1 MATLEINVWGEKL
14 KISSDQGEDFIRD
27 VADYLNGK
35 MTEVQKNDS
44 TLITTKIAALR
55 AAYCIA
61 AEYVMIQQ
69 QMDKLELTV
78 DQIDEQLLRLTS

>member
-78 DQIDEQLLRLTS
+78 DQIEEQLLRLSS